1 MQEQCFPFP
10 ILQCMQ
16 YLWEPA
22 QWYGCQ
28 CLICT
33 QMWMPALAHGGCM
46 NTIREST
53 LTADCEKIPCCTGEL
68 NPFWYCIW
76 LLVHY
81 THFGIASGFWSTVPI
96 LVLHLAFG
104 PLNLFWYCVWL
115 LVHWTHFGI
124 ASDFWSTEPIL
135 VLRLACGPT
144 LPTEL
149 FLPPPTYFLF
159 EKWMLLSERGLGMES
174 TWDKKK
180 LEMKQLYIPWHLC
193 SMLWWWFETF
203 PVQQYPC
210 NQHQKLSIINP
221 EFI

>member
-124 ASDFWSTEPIL
+124 ASGFWSTEPIL

-149 FLPPPTYFLF
+149 FLPPPPPPPPPPHLF
-159 EKWMLLSERGLGMES
+159 FVWKMDASKWKRVGDGKYMR
-174 TWDKKK
+174 
-180 LEMKQLYIPWHLC
+180 
-193 SMLWWWFETF
+193 
-203 PVQQYPC
+203 
-210 NQHQKLSIINP
+210 QKEARNEATVHTMAPL
-221 EFI
+221 